1 MANEAVCIET
11 PSRFA
16 RYTIA
21 AAAVLPFGTLV
32 TLTTDPATVVAS
44 SAADESFAGIVWE
57 RVSTATST
65 HTEIT
70 VALDGVWDLK
80 ATAATQTIG
89 TLVAVGGANTT
100 VTADAADILNGAI
113 VGYVEETVASGEV
126 VRTRL
131 TKFGSSGQL

>member
-11 PSRFA
+11 PSRFG

-21 AAAVLPFGTLV
+21 AGAVLPFGTLCK
-32 TLTTDPATVVAS
+32 LTGDNTVSATD
-44 SAADESFAGIVWE
+44 SADDPFEGIVWE
-57 RVSTATST
+57 IASSATTT

-70 VALDGVWDLK
+70 LALDGVWDIK
-80 ATAATQTIG
+80 DGGAGSTRG
-89 TLVAVGGANTT
+89 TLLAVGGANTS
-100 VTADAADILNGAI
+100 VTADAADILNGA
-113 VGYVEETVASGEV
+113 VLGYAEETATGGLT

>member
-16 RYTIA
+16 RFTIA
-21 AAAVLPFGTLV
+21 AGAVLPFGTLCK
-32 TLTTDPATVVAS
+32 LTADNTVQASDSADDP
-44 SAADESFAGIVWE
+44 FAGIVWE
-57 RVSTATST
+57 IASSATTT

-70 VALDGVWDLK
+70 LALDGVWDIK
-80 ATAATQTIG
+80 DGGAGSTRGTALAM
-89 TLVAVGGANTT
+89 GGANTT
-100 VTADAADILNGAI
+100 VTGDAADFVSGSFM
-113 VGYVEETVASGEV
+113 GYAEETATAGLT